1 MFRQRDIRRR
11 FDRAAPGFEEAAFVH
26 AVTRDG
32 LLARLEPL
40 MIEARTILDLGA
52 ATGATGRQLRRRF
65 RRAHVVSI
73 DLSAAM
79 LSAARRNKP
88 WLMRAGFVQADAAR
102 LPFAPGTFDLVIAN
116 QLLPWLP
123 EPGPSFTEV
132 ARVLRKGGV
141 FAFATLG
148 PDSLRELRDAWAATE
163 VASTPRARSE
173 LAPTAHVNTF
183 PDMHDVGDGLVR
195 AGLRDPVLDVDR
207 LEIRYE
213 HTGKL
218 FDDLTRIGGRNAL
231 AARAPGLTGKLRF
244 RRMLAALENATP
256 GPGLSLDLELVYGH
270 CWGAGPRKDPGRYS
284 IAANSIP
291 LRR

>member
-11 FDRAAPGFEEAAFVH
+11 FDRAAAGFEEAGFVH

-40 MIEARTILDLGA
+40 VFEADRVLDLGA

-65 RRAHVVSI
+65 RKADVVSL
-73 DLSAAM
+73 DLSASM
-79 LSAARRNKP
+79 LRTARRRKP
-88 WLMRAGFVQADAAR
+88 WLMRAGFLQADAAR
-102 LPFAPGTFDLVIAN
+102 LPFVQGSFDLVIAN
-116 QLLPWLP
+116 QLLPWIA
-123 EPGPSFTEV
+123 EPDAVFGEI
-132 ARVLRKGGV
+132 ARVLRVGGV
-141 FAFATLG
+141 FAFASLG
-148 PDSLRELRDAWAATE
+148 PDSLRELRNAWSAAE
-163 VASTPRARSE
+163 AAGKP
-173 LAPTAHVNTF
+173 APGGHVNTF

-218 FDDLTRIGGRNAL
+218 FDDLTRIGGRNTL
-231 AARAPGLTGKLRF
+231 AARSPGLTGKQRF

-256 GPGLSLDLELVYGH
+256 GPGLSLDLEIVYGH
-270 CWGAGPRKDPGRYS
+270 CWGGGPRNDPGSYS
-284 IAANSIP
+284 IAANNIP